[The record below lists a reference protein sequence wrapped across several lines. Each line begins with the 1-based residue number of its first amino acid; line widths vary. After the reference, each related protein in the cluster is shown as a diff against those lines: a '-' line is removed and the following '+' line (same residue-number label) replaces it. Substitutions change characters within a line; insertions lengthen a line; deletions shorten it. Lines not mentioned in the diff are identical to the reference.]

1 MRTVTKKIKASS
13 LSRALLKNSPQLIL
27 PFHERSKSRLK
38 ATLSSGE
45 EIAISLPR
53 GSVMRA
59 GEVLV
64 ADDGRF
70 VEIISASED
79 VLRVTAKHQHDLLR
93 AAYHL
98 GNRHIPVEVG
108 PDYLHLEVDPVLADM
123 LSQIGVEVVQASM
136 PFEPE
141 HGAYGGGHKH
151 GHDATFAED
160 YALAQ
165 SAYHAHDHEHKH
177 EHKHEEGHVHSASCG
192 HHHPHR

>member
-13 LSRALLKNSPQLIL
+13 LSRSLLKNSPRLTL

-38 ATLSSGE
+38 AVLSTGE

-70 VEIISASED
+70 VELISASEE
-79 VLRVTAKHQHDLLR
+79 VLRVTARHQHELLR

-108 PDYLHLEVDPVLADM
+108 PDYLHLEVDPVLANM
-123 LSQIGVEVVQASM
+123 LRQIGVEVTYASL

-141 HGAYGGGHKH
+141 QGAYGGGHKH
-151 GHDATFAED
+151 GHDDSFAED

-165 SAYHAHDHEHKH
+165 SAYHAHDHQS
-177 EHKHEEGHVHSASCG
+177 EEGHTHSPSCG
-192 HHHPHR
+192 HHHHNNR